1 MKASF
6 REDLI
11 FEEGLDNFYG
21 RSVETYT
28 EIFIDTK
35 EENLFECDQPDI
47 LDGCF
52 HNLLIKTSKGVLMV
66 NSIDFD
72 FHE

>member
-1 MKASF
+1 MKASY
-6 REDLI
+6 RADLI
-11 FEEGLDNFYG
+11 EDGYETFYG
-21 RSVETYT
+21 RSVDNHDEVC
-28 EIFIDTK
+28 IDTSK
-35 EENLFECDQPDI
+35 ENLFESDQPDI
-47 LDGCF
+47 LDDCF

>member
-1 MKASF
+1 MKASY

-11 FEEGLDNFYG
+11 EDGYDTFFGRTMTGYEEVCIVT
-21 RSVETYT
+21 SV
-28 EIFIDTK
+28 
-35 EENLFECDQPDI
+35 ENLFECEQPDI
-47 LDGCF
+47 LDDEE

-72 FHE
+72 FHNE